1 MDIFEMLNKP
11 LPSKSKSV
19 ETFESVMDDL
29 TSLVEDEEIENED
42 DIDFDIEDE
51 EETEDEIEDEIE
63 DDVEDEIEDDIEDS
77 DDEVVDELDDA
88 EDAEVDAALDAIAPT
103 ILLQD
108 ELSDEEKVEFVE
120 SAEMDILEEEG
131 LISERTIIKFDKNA
145 KKAQLYEV
153 AWMTIARSKKDKD
166 MRKLDMLYKMERILK
181 AKLRKRYH
189 QLAIKKVKDWMGKK
203 AKSKSGLIRRI
214 VNKLS
219 NK

>member
-19 ETFESVMDDL
+19 ETFESIMDDL
-29 TSLVEDEEIENED
+29 TTVVEDEEIENED

-51 EETEDEIEDEIE
+51 EETEDEIEDDI
-63 DDVEDEIEDDIEDS
+63 EDEIEDDIEDS
-77 DDEVVDELDDA
+77 DDEVVDDLDDA

-131 LISERTIIKFDKNA
+131 LINERTIIKFDKNA

-166 MRKLDMLYKMERILK
+166 MRKLDMLYKMERVLK

-189 QLAIKKVKDWMGKK
+189 QLAVKKVKEWMGKK

>member
-1 MDIFEMLNKP
+1 MDIFEMLNSP

-29 TSLVEDEEIENED
+29 TTVVEDEEIENED

-51 EETEDEIEDEIE
+51 EETEDEIEDDI
-63 DDVEDEIEDDIEDS
+63 EDEIEDDIEDS

-145 KKAQLYEV
+145 KKTQLYEV

-166 MRKLDMLYKMERILK
+166 MRKLDMLYKMERVLK

-189 QLAIKKVKDWMGKK
+189 QLAIKKVKEWMGKK

>member
-19 ETFESVMDDL
+19 ETFESIMDDL
-29 TSLVEDEEIENED
+29 TTVVEDEEIENED

-51 EETEDEIEDEIE
+51 EETEDEIEDDI
-63 DDVEDEIEDDIEDS
+63 EDEIEDDIEDS

-166 MRKLDMLYKMERILK
+166 MRKLDMLYKMERVLK

-189 QLAIKKVKDWMGKK
+189 QLAIKRL
-203 AKSKSGLIRRI
+203 KSGW
-214 VNKLS
+214 VKKLS
-219 NK
+219 PNLA

>member
-1 MDIFEMLNKP
+1 MDIFEMLSKP

-19 ETFESVMDDL
+19 ETFESIMDDL
-29 TSLVEDEEIENED
+29 TSVVEDEEIENED

-51 EETEDEIEDEIE
+51 EETEDEIEDDI
-63 DDVEDEIEDDIEDS
+63 EDEIEDDIEDS

-131 LISERTIIKFDKNA
+131 LINERTIIKFDKNA

-189 QLAIKKVKDWMGKK
+189 QLAIKKVKEWMGKK

-214 VNKLS
+214 VNNLS

>member
-1 MDIFEMLNKP
+1 MDIFEMLNNP

-29 TSLVEDEEIENED
+29 TSVVEDEEIENED

-51 EETEDEIEDEIE
+51 EETEDEI
-63 DDVEDEIEDDIEDS
+63 EDEIEDDIEDS

-166 MRKLDMLYKMERILK
+166 MRKLDMLYKMERVLK

-189 QLAIKKVKDWMGKK
+189 QLAIKKVKEWMGKK

>member
-1 MDIFEMLNKP
+1 MDIFEMLSKP

-29 TSLVEDEEIENED
+29 TSVVEDEEIENED

-51 EETEDEIEDEIE
+51 EETEDEIEDDI
-63 DDVEDEIEDDIEDS
+63 EDEIEDDIEDS

-131 LISERTIIKFDKNA
+131 LINERTIIKFDKNA

-166 MRKLDMLYKMERILK
+166 MRKLDMLYKMERVLK

-189 QLAIKKVKDWMGKK
+189 QLAIKKVKEWMGKK

-214 VNKLS
+214 VNNLS

>member
-1 MDIFEMLNKP
+1 MDIFEMLSKP

-29 TSLVEDEEIENED
+29 TSVVEDEEIENED

-51 EETEDEIEDEIE
+51 EETEDEIEDDI
-63 DDVEDEIEDDIEDS
+63 EDEIEDDIEDS

-131 LISERTIIKFDKNA
+131 LINERTIIKFDKNA

-189 QLAIKKVKDWMGKK
+189 QLAIKKVKEWMGKK

-214 VNKLS
+214 VNNLS